1 MGLLNTFIKDKELDY
16 DFKPPKKLTVNTP
29 TQDDDEEFYFAID
42 DKKTCDALEYDEE
55 LFDKQD
61 RDIDRSMVEFQTT
74 TGSFTSLQEAIDK
87 TPENGIT
94 VFISSEKKL
103 TEKTWTE
110 LIN

>member
-29 TQDDDEEFYFAID
+29 PQDDDEEFYFAID
-42 DKKTCDALEYDEE
+42 DKKT
-55 LFDKQD
+55 
-61 RDIDRSMVEFQTT
+61 
-74 TGSFTSLQEAIDK
+74 
-87 TPENGIT
+87 
-94 VFISSEKKL
+94 EKKL